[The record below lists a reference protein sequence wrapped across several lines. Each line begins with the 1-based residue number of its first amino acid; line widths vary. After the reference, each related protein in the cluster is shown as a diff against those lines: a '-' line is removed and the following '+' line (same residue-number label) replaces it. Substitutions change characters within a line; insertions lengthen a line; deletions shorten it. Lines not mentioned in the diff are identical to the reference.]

1 MIKVICVGK
10 LKEKY
15 LVDAVMEYSKRISK
29 YRERTN

>member
-15 LVDAVMEYSKRISK
+15 LVDAVMEYSKEFLNIVIFK
-29 YRERTN
+29 